1 MVLPIKSSCSH
12 EAVGCFVIHCGFHM
26 TILRKFGPP
35 LHWPIVPLGP
45 GFHGKYVAE
54 PWYRF
59 LAEGD
64 FVHGDELLF
73 YYRSR
78 EDIWEM
84 VIRKQ
89 RNWGDNDDW

>member
-1 MVLPIKSSCSH
+1 
-12 EAVGCFVIHCGFHM
+12 M
-26 TILRKFGPP
+26 TILRKVEPP
-35 LHWPIVPLGP
+35 LQWPVVPVGP
-45 GFHGKYVAE
+45 GYHDKYVGD

-64 FVHGDELLF
+64 FVHGDEVLF

-84 VIRKQ
+84 FIRKQ
-89 RNWGDNDDW
+89 RNWGDNDD

>member
-1 MVLPIKSSCSH
+1 MLPPI
-12 EAVGCFVIHCGFHM
+12 AAIHLPSCGFHM

-35 LHWPIVPLGP
+35 LQWSVVPIGP
-45 GFHGKYVAE
+45 SFHGKYVAE